1 MKVKGT
7 LMANS
12 CRIDKFVIDKVT
24 GAVSVEFTDGPPP
37 LSPLP
42 SGQGASW
49 ATSADFANDLAAL
62 EEKLT
67 STDRALLAI
76 VAYTKAT
83 GDAQLRNEGSVK
95 GRTVTVDFS
104 AGGSNVLVNG

>member
-1 MKVKGT
+1 
-7 LMANS
+7 MANS

-24 GAVSVEFTDGPPP
+24 GAVSIEFTDGPPP

-49 ATSADFANDLAAL
+49 ASSTDFANDLAAL

-67 STDRALLAI
+67 PTDRALLAL
-76 VAYTKAT
+76 VSYTKAT
-83 GDAQLRNEGSVK
+83 GDVQLKNETSVK
-95 GRTVTVDFS
+95 GKTITLDLS
-104 AGGSNVLVNG
+104 AGGSSVLTNG